1 MLLNSVKIKP
11 CSVMGGG
18 GGGARG
24 SQCRLFTIYNS
35 ALLLTSGQGSERAK
49 RWWCGGTGGVGGGMS
64 SRKESIR
71 HLRRT
76 NSFIVLQSDETV
88 FLWKSQLLIQ
98 QHRLRPNASTFVSP
112 LVGGCD
118 GLRRGSSW
126 YVKNR
131 NTLIKGNKY
140 VALDG
145 S

>member
-1 MLLNSVKIKP
+1 
-11 CSVMGGG
+11 
-18 GGGARG
+18 
-24 SQCRLFTIYNS
+24 
-35 ALLLTSGQGSERAK
+35 
-49 RWWCGGTGGVGGGMS
+49 MS

-76 NSFIVLQSDETV
+76 NSFIVIQSDETL
-88 FLWKSQLLIQ
+88 FLWRSQLLIQ
-98 QHRLRPNASTFVSP
+98 QHRLRPNSSTFVSP
-112 LVGGCD
+112 LVGGRD

-140 VALDG
+140 GALDG